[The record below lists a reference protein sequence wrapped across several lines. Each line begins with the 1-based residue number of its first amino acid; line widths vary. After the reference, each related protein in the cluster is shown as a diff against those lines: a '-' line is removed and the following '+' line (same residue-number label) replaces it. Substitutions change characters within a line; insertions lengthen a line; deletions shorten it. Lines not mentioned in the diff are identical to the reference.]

1 MPPLETGC
9 SANFNVGSKMLD
21 LQFVCDHLDTVRKNC
36 DQRHVTVDLDNLLAL
51 RQSRSELIVSLDKD
65 RQRQNEIAQ
74 AIPKEKSP
82 EARQSLIEQGKALKQ
97 SVPAVEGKL
106 KEIEA
111 EIRAALVTI
120 PNLTHP
126 DAPIGEEADSKTVR
140 TWGQIP
146 KFDFKPLDH
155 VALAEKHDLIDLE
168 GGARVAGHGFY
179 FLKNEAVLLELALT
193 QYAVQKLLQHGFT
206 LHTTPDMA
214 KMEVLE
220 GTGYQPRGNETQI
233 YSIAGM
239 DLSLVATA
247 EITLGGLLKDQI
259 LDAHQLP
266 IKLAGISHCFRT
278 EAGAHGKATRGIYRV
293 HQFSKIEMF
302 AFTAPEL
309 AASDAIHSEIV
320 AIEEEVFQGLGIPYR
335 VLDIASGDLGGPAYR
350 KFDLEAW
357 MPGRGEAGEWGEVT
371 SASNCTD
378 FQARRLGIRC
388 KSPDWKGTKYVHTL
402 NGTTI
407 AVTRAIIAILENYQ
421 QADGSITIPEVLR
434 PWVGKDKIG

>member
-1 MPPLETGC
+1 
-9 SANFNVGSKMLD
+9 MLD
-21 LQFVCDHLDTVRKNC
+21 LQFVCDNLDAVRTNC
-36 DQRHVTVDLDNLLAL
+36 QHRHVAVDLDRLLEL
-51 RQSRSELIVSLDKD
+51 RELRSQLIVTIDKD

-82 EARQSLIEQGKALKQ
+82 DVKKALIEEGKTLKLAAPGFE
-97 SVPAVEGKL
+97 SKL

-111 EIRAALVTI
+111 DLRTTLMSI
-120 PNLTHP
+120 PNMTHP
-126 DAPIGEEADSKTVR
+126 ETPVGEEADSKAVR
-140 TWGQIP
+140 TWGTPRQ
-146 KFDFKPLDH
+146 FDFQPLDH
-155 VALAEKHDLIDLE
+155 VALSEKHGLLDLE
-168 GGARVAGHGFY
+168 AGARVAGHGFY

-193 QYAVQKLLQHGFT
+193 QFAVQKLVNHGFT

-214 KMEVLE
+214 KIEVLE

-233 YSIAGM
+233 YSIAGT
-239 DLSLVATA
+239 DLCLVATA
-247 EITLGGLLKDQI
+247 EIPLGGIYKDQI
-259 LDAHQLP
+259 LESSQLP
-266 IKLAGISHCFRT
+266 IKFAGISHCFRT

-293 HQFSKIEMF
+293 HQFTKVEMF
-302 AFTAPEL
+302 AFTAPDVE
-309 AASDAIHSEIV
+309 SSNAIHAEIV
-320 AIEEEVFQGLGIPYR
+320 AIEEEIFQGLGIPYR

-402 NGTTI
+402 NGTAI

-421 QADGSITIPEVLR
+421 QADGSIIVPEVLR
-434 PWVGKDKIG
+434 PWVGKERIG

>member
-1 MPPLETGC
+1 
-9 SANFNVGSKMLD
+9 MLD
-21 LQFVCDHLDTVRKNC
+21 LQFVCDNLDLVRTNC
-36 DQRHVTVDLDNLLAL
+36 QHRHVTANLESLPELRARRSHVITTLD
-51 RQSRSELIVSLDKD
+51 RD

-74 AIPKEKSP
+74 AIPKEKVP
-82 EARQSLIEQGKALKQ
+82 EARQKLIEEGKSLKQ
-97 SVPAVEGKL
+97 GVPAFESQL

-111 EIRAALVTI
+111 EIRSILLAI

-126 DAPIGEEADSKTVR
+126 DAPVGEEADSKTVR

-155 VALAEKHDLIDLE
+155 VALADKHDLIDLE
-168 GGARVAGHGFY
+168 GGARVTGHGFY

-193 QYAVQKLLQHGFT
+193 QYAVQKLLKHGFV
-206 LHTTPDMA
+206 LHTTPDLA
-214 KMEVLE
+214 KLEVME
-220 GTGYQPRGNETQI
+220 GTGYQPRGDETQI
-233 YSIAGM
+233 YSIANT

-247 EITLGGLLKDQI
+247 EITLGGILKDQI
-259 LDAHQLP
+259 VESSRLP
-266 IKLAGISHCFRT
+266 IKMAGISHCFRT

-293 HQFSKIEMF
+293 HQFTKVEMF
-302 AFTAPEL
+302 GFTAPDV
-309 AASDAIHSEIV
+309 AASDALHAEIV
-320 AIEEEVFQGLGIPYR
+320 AIEEEIFQGLGIPYR

-388 KSPDWKGTKYVHTL
+388 KSPDWKGTKFVHTL
-402 NGTTI
+402 NGTSV

-421 QADGSITIPEVLR
+421 QADGSIVIPEVLR